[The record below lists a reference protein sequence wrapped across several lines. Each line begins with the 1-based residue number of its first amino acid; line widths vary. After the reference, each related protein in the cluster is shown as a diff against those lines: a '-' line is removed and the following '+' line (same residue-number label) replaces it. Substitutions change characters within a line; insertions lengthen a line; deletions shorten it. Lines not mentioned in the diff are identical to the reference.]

1 MPRAYSKDLRVRV
14 IGLVAVGASAREA
27 TRQFEV
33 SASTAIKWVPPSP
46 TRHHSRDGVLRYR
59 AAEPEPGCRDGIRQ
73 LVLVHRTDSA
83 RLLLCAKVFQAASFA
98 GLAEG

>member
-14 IGLVAVGASAREA
+14 IGLVAAGASAREA

-59 AAEPEPGCRDGIRQ
+59 AAEPAHARNGPPRYLG
-73 LVLVHRTDSA
+73 VHRRKTGPL
-83 RLLLCAKVFQAASFA
+83 R
-98 GLAEG
+98 